1 MPGTVH
7 KRNAGEIENAPPR
20 QETVDKRFR
29 FAKRRARR
37 VMIEISGIS
46 DTKAAVGI
54 GALQLHDTHPPE
66 KDMALCLSTAPF

>member
-1 MPGTVH
+1 MPELSINETPE
-7 KRNAGEIENAPPR
+7 KSPPR
-20 QETVDKRFR
+20 QETVDKRFC

-46 DTKAAVGI
+46 DAKAAVGI

-66 KDMALCLSTAPF
+66 KDMALWLSTAPF